1 MPGSAQNKRWNSV
14 IFLLVFLISAA
25 YMAANLK
32 RAWVPHDEGILAQAA
47 ERVLHGEIP
56 HRDFNDPYTGGL
68 AYLDAFAFRILSVNL
83 LTLRYVLFFF
93 FLLWV
98 PTVFA
103 IAREFCGLWA
113 AATITIAAVV
123 WSVPNY
129 TAAMPSWFCLF
140 FATFGSFAIL
150 KYIRNPRVELL
161 IAAGLCGGFSVLMKT
176 PGFFYVAGVL
186 LFLAYLEQSL
196 SRKSPLPAEPHYLYF
211 TFFIFCLVVFV
222 AMVAKLILTT
232 GGVAEFFHFVFPSL
246 AISIFLVNREGEPSG
261 SSSASRFKT
270 LLSLVGPF
278 ILGVIIPLSVFF
290 SIYWRNNSVHQ
301 LFLGLFV
308 LHLHRLLEATLP
320 APNIILSLP
329 TVLTV
334 LLVFQ
339 ISRMRGAFRLLLETL
354 TISLAVFLL
363 LNSRSSS
370 AADRIIFE
378 SMRNIIPVMTIT
390 AMIILY
396 VRQKAPSKSEIL
408 DHQIM
413 LLICVTALWSL
424 VQFPFPSPIYFS
436 YVAPLAMLGLA
447 ALLTTLSPPPRRI
460 LYSAAA
466 ISIIFALIA
475 FHKPDK
481 QISTL
486 TTPRAGG
493 LRVLSSSADQ
503 YNQLIPYVSELA
515 GGRPILAGPDAPEI
529 YFLTGLPN
537 PTPIF
542 FDFFHE
548 ANEYRSIMQ
557 SVLDRDGSIH
567 VVVLKSNPEFSRY
580 HRDILRSL
588 VVSRFSQS
596 RKFESFEVFWR
607 P

>member
-1 MPGSAQNKRWNSV
+1 MPGSAQNKHWNSV

-25 YMAANLK
+25 YMGANLK
-32 RAWVPHDEGILAQAA
+32 RAWVPHDEGILAEAA

-68 AYLDAFAFRILSVNL
+68 AYLDAFAFRILGVNL

-103 IAREFCGLWA
+103 IAREFCGPWA

-150 KYIRNPRVELL
+150 KYVRNPRVELL

-176 PGFFYVAGVL
+176 PGVFYVAGVL

-196 SRKSPLPAEPHYLYF
+196 SRKSPLPAEPHYAYF

-246 AISIFLVNREGEPSG
+246 AIAIFLVNREGEPSG

-339 ISRMRGAFRLLLETL
+339 ISRMRGALRLLLETL

-390 AMIILY
+390 AMIILC

-408 DHQIM
+408 DDQIM

-503 YNQLIPYVSELA
+503 YNRLIPYVSELA
-515 GGRPILAGPDAPEI
+515 DGRPILAGPDAPEI

-542 FDFFHE
+542 FDFFHD